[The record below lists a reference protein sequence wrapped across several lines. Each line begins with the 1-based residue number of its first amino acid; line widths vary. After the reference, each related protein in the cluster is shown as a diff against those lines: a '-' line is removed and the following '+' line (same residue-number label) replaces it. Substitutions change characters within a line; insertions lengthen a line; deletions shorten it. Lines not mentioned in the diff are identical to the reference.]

1 MPTHSNGSLTSNRS
15 TNGYEKLRKTAQQQ
29 AEAKKLTDCTG
40 KAVNDYQQ
48 YLESNWV
55 NELRKEFDVKVNAA
69 VFETIKK
76 QLQQ

>member
-1 MPTHSNGSLTSNRS
+1 MGNC
-15 TNGYEKLRKTAQQQ
+15 EKV
-29 AEAKKLTDCTG
+29 CTG